1 MGPHVDHLA
10 KIVDDHRKV
19 YGTRREDWDAALKLI
34 YAYPDTE
41 PPVLRYQVEMTYE
54 DESYTVIGQF
64 PWKDLAENFG
74 DSILNLVTPYRI
86 RDLHTNSI
94 V

>member
-1 MGPHVDHLA
+1 MGSYIDALA
-10 KIVDDHRKV
+10 ATIDDERKV
-19 YGTRREDWDAALKLI
+19 NGARREDWDAALKLI

-54 DESYTVIGQF
+54 DESYTVLGQF